1 MHPKRE
7 PFFIIKTLLLL
18 VFSCL
23 LFSCVSTKKAA
34 YFNNVNDTSLASVKG
49 DFEPVIQK
57 NDILQINV
65 SAMNPQEAML
75 YNLPNT
81 YSPGAATPAATGG
94 THSATV
100 AVANPVAGYLVNQE
114 GYIQFPVLG
123 SLKAAGLT
131 KKALTDTI
139 RNQLSE
145 RKLLVDPVV
154 SIRFLNYRVTILGE
168 VTQPAVVNVT
178 SEKISIM
185 EALGMVGDITIYGKK
200 DNVLLI
206 RETEGERITKRLNL
220 NDAQMLTSPYYFLK
234 PNDVIYVE
242 PNKSKVANASKSNT
256 VIPVVLSGLSLLVI
270 VLDRLVK

>member
-1 MHPKRE
+1 MRIKRR
-7 PFFIIKTLLLL
+7 PFFIIKTSLLFC
-18 VFSCL
+18 FSCL

-34 YFNNVNDTSLASVKG
+34 YFNNVNDTTLASVKG

-65 SAMNPQEAML
+65 SALNPQEAML

-81 YSPGAATPAATGG
+81 FSPGAATPAAGA
-94 THSATV
+94 HSAPVT
-100 AVANPVAGYLVNQE
+100 VANPVAGYLVNQQ

-123 SLKAAGLT
+123 ALKAEGLT

-139 RNQLSE
+139 QHQLTE

-168 VTQPAVVNVT
+168 VAQPAVVNVT

-220 NDAQMLTSPYYFLK
+220 NDASMLTSPYYFLK

-256 VIPVVLSGLSLLVI
+256 VIPVVLGGLSLLVI
-270 VLDRLVK
+270 ILDRIVK

>member
-1 MHPKRE
+1 MRAKRE
-7 PFFIIKTLLLL
+7 PFFIIKTSLLLSL
-18 VFSCL
+18 SCL

-34 YFNNVNDTSLASVKG
+34 YFNNVNDTTLASVKG

-65 SAMNPQEAML
+65 SAMNPQEAIL

-81 YSPGAATPAATGG
+81 YSPGASASAAGA
-94 THSATV
+94 HSAPV
-100 AVANPVAGYLVNQE
+100 AVSNPVAGYLVSQQ

-123 SLKAAGLT
+123 ALKAEGLT

-139 RNQLSE
+139 QNQLTE

-168 VTQPAVVNVT
+168 VAQPAVVNVT

-220 NDAQMLTSPYYFLK
+220 NDAAMLTSPYYFLK

-256 VIPVVLSGLSLLVI
+256 VIPVVLGGLSLLVI
-270 VLDRLVK
+270 ILDRIVK

>member
-1 MHPKRE
+1 MLVQRRS
-7 PFFIIKTLLLL
+7 FFISRTILLLL
-18 VFSCL
+18 GLSCL
-23 LFSCVSTKKAA
+23 LFSCVSTRKAA
-34 YFNNVNDTSLASVKG
+34 YFNNVNDTSLARVKG

-65 SAMNPQEAML
+65 SALNPQEAML

-81 YSPGAATPAATGG
+81 FSPGAAAPVAGA
-94 THSATV
+94 HNVTV
-100 AVANPVAGYLVNQE
+100 TAANPVAGYLVNQQ
-114 GYIQFPVLG
+114 GFIQFPVLG
-123 SLKAAGLT
+123 SLKADGLT

-139 RNQLSE
+139 QNQLAE
-145 RKLLVDPVV
+145 KKLLVDPVV

-168 VTQPAVVNVT
+168 VAQPSVVNVT

-220 NDAQMLTSPYYFLK
+220 NDAGMLTSPYYFLK

-256 VIPVVLSGLSLLVI
+256 IIPVVLGGLSLLVI
-270 VLDRLVK
+270 ILDRIVK

>member
-1 MHPKRE
+1 MRPTRE

-18 VFSCL
+18 SFSCL
-23 LFSCVSTKKAA
+23 LFSCVSTKKTA

-81 YSPGAATPAATGG
+81 YSPGATTPAMAAGA
-94 THSATV
+94 HSATV
-100 AVANPVAGYLVNQE
+100 SASNPVAGYLVNQQ

-123 SLKAAGLT
+123 SLKAEGLT

-139 RNQLSE
+139 QHQLAE

-168 VTQPAVVNVT
+168 VAQPAVVNVT

-185 EALGMVGDITIYGKK
+185 EALGMVGDITIFGKK

-206 RETEGERITKRLNL
+206 RETDGERITKRLNL

-242 PNKSKVANASKSNT
+242 PNKTKVANASKSTT
-256 VIPVVLSGLSLLVI
+256 VIPIVLSGLSLLVI

>member
-7 PFFIIKTLLLL
+7 PFFIIKTLLL

>member
-1 MHPKRE
+1 MRLKRR
-7 PFFIIKTLLLL
+7 PFFIIKTLLVLNL
-18 VFSCL
+18 SCL

-34 YFNNVNDTSLASVKG
+34 YFNNVNDTTLARVKG

-65 SAMNPQEAML
+65 SAMNPQEAMM

-81 YSPGAATPAATGG
+81 YSPGAATPAAAGA
-94 THSATV
+94 HSAPVT
-100 AVANPVAGYLVNQE
+100 VANPVAGYLVNQQ

-123 SLKAAGLT
+123 ALKAEGLT

-139 RNQLSE
+139 QYQLAE

-168 VTQPAVVNVT
+168 VAQPAVVNVT

-220 NDAQMLTSPYYFLK
+220 NDAAMLTSPYYFLK

-256 VIPVVLSGLSLLVI
+256 VIPVVLGGLSLLVI
-270 VLDRLVK
+270 ILDRIVK

>member
-1 MHPKRE
+1 MRLKRG
-7 PFFIIKTLLLL
+7 PFFIIKTFLLLGS
-18 VFSCL
+18 VCL
-23 LFSCVSTKKAA
+23 LFSCVSTKKAS
-34 YFNNVNDTSLASVKG
+34 YFNNVNDTSLARVQG

-65 SAMNPQEAML
+65 SCMNPQEAML

-81 YSPGAATPAATGG
+81 YSPGATTPAAGA
-94 THSATV
+94 HSPSV
-100 AVANPVAGYLVNQE
+100 AVANPVAGFLVNQQ
-114 GYIQFPVLG
+114 GYIQYPVLG
-123 SLKAAGLT
+123 AIKAEGLT

-139 RNQLSE
+139 QNQLNYK
-145 RKLLVDPVV
+145 KLLVDPVV

-168 VTQPAVVNVT
+168 VAQPSVVNVT

-242 PNKSKVANASKSNT
+242 PTKSKVANASKSNT
-256 VIPVVLSGLSLLVI
+256 VIPIVLSGLSLLVI
-270 VLDRLVK
+270 ILDRMVK

>member
-1 MHPKRE
+1 
-7 PFFIIKTLLLL
+7 
-18 VFSCL
+18 
-23 LFSCVSTKKAA
+23 
-34 YFNNVNDTSLASVKG
+34 
-49 DFEPVIQK
+49 
-57 NDILQINV
+57 
-65 SAMNPQEAML
+65 
-75 YNLPNT
+75 
-81 YSPGAATPAATGG
+81 
-94 THSATV
+94 
-100 AVANPVAGYLVNQE
+100 VNQE